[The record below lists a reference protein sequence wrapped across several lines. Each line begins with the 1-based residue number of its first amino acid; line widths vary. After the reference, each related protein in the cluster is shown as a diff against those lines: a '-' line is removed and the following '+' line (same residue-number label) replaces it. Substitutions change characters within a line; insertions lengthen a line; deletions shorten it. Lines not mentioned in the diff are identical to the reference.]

1 MKLAYVLALAAGCT
15 GGENIG
21 YTPLLGQQHW
31 TIGIGGNDIDAPAVD
46 GVALA
51 PDGNVV
57 VTGIFRKTADFGNG
71 PRTAANQLGSIFLS
85 KRSIVDGGEL
95 WTDVI
100 GAAGDTSIW
109 VTGAKLDSGG
119 NVVIAGRNFVDEDFG
134 GITLYA
140 ADGQGFVA
148 KYDSDGR
155 LLWARSLGG
164 TAGWLEGDTLAI
176 SSDDSITVAGVNHSN
191 MYSLPFHPAQT
202 APSWI
207 VHLAP
212 DGTPLWDATTPT
224 QIDRIAALADG
235 SIAIAT
241 SIDQTMTYA
250 GHSLIAQSGRT
261 PVVAHVSAT
270 GTIDRA
276 ATYGDPNVMYVYPSL
291 VATRGGFATA
301 TSAWPNG
308 DETVSRPHVTGVDS
322 NGRVAWNAE
331 AARAP
336 AEPYAIA
343 AAPSGALLVG
353 GRMSYAADFGNGT
366 IHGATYIA
374 SYAPDGSFLDAR
386 AYGAATN
393 DGNDAIRGVAIAPS
407 GDVAFV
413 GVLVDQLDFG
423 TGPVTTH
430 GDFDVVVGLISP
442 PSD

>member
-1 MKLAYVLALAAGCT
+1 MKLAYVLMLSVGCT

-21 YTPLLGQQHW
+21 YTPLLGPQHW
-31 TIGIGGNDIDAPAVD
+31 TIGLGGNSIDAPAVD
-46 GVALA
+46 GVAFA
-51 PDGNVV
+51 PDGNIV
-57 VTGIFRKTADFGNG
+57 VTGIFRNTADFGNG
-71 PRTAANQLGSIFLS
+71 PRTAANQLGSIFIS
-85 KRSIVDGGEL
+85 KRSIVDGSEL

-100 GAAGDTSIW
+100 GAAGDTGIW
-109 VTGAKLDSGG
+109 VTGAKVDSSG
-119 NVVIAGRNFVDEDFG
+119 NVVIAGREGVDEDFG
-134 GITLYA
+134 GITLPV

-148 KYDSDGR
+148 KYDGTGH

-164 TAGWLEGDTLAI
+164 TGGALEGDTLAI
-176 SSDDSITVAGVNHSN
+176 SSDDSITVAGVSQSN

-202 APSWI
+202 DPGWI

-224 QIDRIAALADG
+224 QIDRIAALSDG
-235 SIAIAT
+235 SIGIAT

-250 GHSLIAQSGRT
+250 GHSLVAQSGRT
-261 PVVAHVSAT
+261 PVVAHASAT

-276 ATYGDPNVMYVYPSL
+276 ATYGEPNVVYWGPSV
-291 VATRGGFATA
+291 VATGDGFATA
-301 TSAWPNG
+301 TSAWPND
-308 DETVSRPHVTGVDS
+308 DEMVSRPHVTGVDS
-322 NGRVAWNAE
+322 HGSIAWSAE
-331 AARAP
+331 AASGP

-353 GRMSYAADFGNGT
+353 GRMFYAADFGNGT

-393 DGNDAIRGVAIAPS
+393 DGNDAIRGVAISSS

-413 GVLVDQLDFG
+413 GVLADQLDFG
-423 TGPVTTH
+423 TGLVTTH

-442 PSD
+442 PTH